1 MLLPTYANSHSNIAA
16 RKQAPCIKIN
26 LVVPPS
32 LLAHSAAELQ
42 VQICQTKCFT
52 YFLSLLILCY
62 TGNGYVANIR
72 KTATSLSGLSIC
84 LSVA

>member
-1 MLLPTYANSHSNIAA
+1 MYASSHYNIVAH
-16 RKQAPCIKIN
+16 KQAPSTGIN
-26 LVVPPS
+26 LLVPPS

-42 VQICQTKCFT
+42 VQICQAKCFT
-52 YFLSLLILCY
+52 YFLRLLISCY
-62 TGNGYVANIR
+62 AGNDYVLNIR